1 MLRKILLVS
10 FIMFVILSIMGFLYW
25 QRNIYSK
32 ETLKL
37 EIIAPGEVELFEEVE
52 YIVRYKNNGNATL
65 EEPKLIFEFPENTIL
80 EEGKTMRVEI
90 GNGEIEDIYP
100 GEERVISFKGRITGG
115 EGEVKTAKAFL
126 NYRPKN
132 LKPRYESST
141 TFTST
146 IKKIP
151 INFDIDIPSRIEAE
165 RSLNFS
171 LNYFSNLDYPLM
183 NIVIKVNYPSGFN
196 FISSSPRPFDQNEW
210 NIPLLNRSEGGRI
223 EIRGELGGEIR
234 EQRVFHAELGIQQ
247 DNNFIILKKV
257 SKGIEIA
264 RPSLHIFQR
273 INNNDRYTA
282 SSGDLLRYEIF
293 FRNVGEEPFTD
304 LFLVS
309 RLNSDFFDFESV
321 RAEYGQYNKGDKTI
335 IWDWRDVPKLS
346 FLNKGE
352 EGKVE
357 FWVSV
362 RNNVNPAF
370 SENFLLR
377 NQVSIARI
385 SEEFTTKIN
394 SKISISQKGYYS
406 DEVFGNTG
414 PIPPKVGEKT
424 TYTIIWQ
431 AENWYNNIEDTKVKA
446 FLPENVSL
454 TGKIFPEEESLN
466 FTFDSASREII
477 WNIGD
482 MSSQRSIKSVSFQLS
497 LTPLPGQSGET
508 LPIIHSARMS
518 ANDKWTENT
527 ISGASSGID
536 TTLPDDSTVSI
547 EGGVVQ

>member
-273 INNNDRYTA
+273 INNNDRYMA